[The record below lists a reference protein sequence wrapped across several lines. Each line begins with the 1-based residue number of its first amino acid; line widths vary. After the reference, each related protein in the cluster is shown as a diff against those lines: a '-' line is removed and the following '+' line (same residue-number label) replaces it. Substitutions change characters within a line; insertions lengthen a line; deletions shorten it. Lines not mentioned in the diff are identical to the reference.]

1 MNIPWGQL
9 ISGLGALI
17 VAYAWLQF
25 FHRSARAIG
34 TITKIVTRHSEASG
48 YTKVPEITFT
58 AGDTKYTFQPSLVTF
73 KDADK
78 KRIGTAVPVAYNP
91 ANPQD
96 AEIATPFRLYLT
108 PIVPTVI
115 YLAFL
120 YFYYV

>member
-9 ISGLGALI
+9 ISAFGALI

-25 FHRSARAIG
+25 FQRSARAIG
-34 TITKIVTRHSEASG
+34 TITKIVTRHSGSSG
-48 YTKVPEITFT
+48 YTKVPEINFI
-58 AGDTKYTFQPSLVTF
+58 AGGAKHTFQPSLVILG
-73 KDADK
+73 DADE

-96 AEIATPFRLYLT
+96 AEIATPVRRYLK
-108 PIVPTVI
+108 PIIPTII

-120 YFYYV
+120 FSFYG